1 VGQAYSSYFTA
12 SGGTGP
18 YTYFTLSTPP
28 GLSLNTQTGA
38 LAGTPTQSGSY
49 SITVVATDS
58 IGVEGVVVL
67 PLTVQASSVSISDEE
82 MITVTDG
89 PQAQLID
96 VSDTESI
103 LVTDT
108 VKVTPLTA
116 TSVVLTGP
124 ASAASGQSV
133 TFTAMVS
140 HSGSGTPT
148 GSAVFSDGALV
159 LATVPITSSGVA
171 TYSTNTLSVGAHSIS
186 ADYGGDSNFS
196 ASQSAT
202 LSLIVQA
209 STTTALAISP
219 SPAAAG
225 QPVTFTAT
233 VASAAAGTPSG
244 SVTFQCLNDAPGQ
257 SIVSPAISLNN
268 GIASWTTTSLPAFDY
283 NNCFTAIYSGDQN
296 FLSSASPD
304 ESLTVADF
312 QMNFSIPSSL
322 TLFPGQS
329 STFTMTVTPYG
340 GPYNSTVAFSA
351 SGAPPG
357 TTVTFNPVAVTPGS
371 SPVTVDVT
379 ITAPTLSAQGRPA
392 ARPLKGAPLLL
403 ALLLPMLGLQKVR
416 RKIQR
421 TSSPLLLA
429 LFSLVGIGG
438 LIACGKSGF
447 FDQTPKTYSIVLTG
461 TSGTTHHSTTINM
474 TVE

>member
-1 VGQAYSSYFTA
+1 
-12 SGGTGP
+12 
-18 YTYFTLSTPP
+18 
-28 GLSLNTQTGA
+28 
-38 LAGTPTQSGSY
+38 
-49 SITVVATDS
+49 
-58 IGVEGVVVL
+58 L

-82 MITVTDG
+82 VITVTDG
-89 PQAQLID
+89 PQTQLID
-96 VSDTESI
+96 VTDRESI

-108 VKVTPLTA
+108 VTVTPLTA
-116 TSVVLTGP
+116 TSVVITGP
-124 ASAASGQSV
+124 SSAASGQSV
-133 TFTAMVS
+133 TFTATVS
-140 HSGSGTPT
+140 HGGSGTPT
-148 GSAVFSDGALV
+148 GNVAFSDGASA
-159 LATVPITSSGVA
+159 LATVPINSAGVA
-171 TYSTNTLSVGAHSIS
+171 TYSTSALSVGAHSIS

-209 STTTALAISP
+209 PTTTALAIST

-244 SVTFQCLNDAPGQ
+244 SVAFQCLNYAPGQ
-257 SIVSPAISLNN
+257 SIVSPAVSLNN

-312 QMNFSIPSSL
+312 QMNFSIPLSL

-340 GPYNSTVAFSA
+340 GAYNGTVAFSA
-351 SGAPPG
+351 TGAPPG
-357 TTVTFNPVAVTPGS
+357 ATVTFNPTSVTPGS

-379 ITAPTLSAQGRPA
+379 ITAPTPSAQARLA
-392 ARPLKGAPLLL
+392 ARPRKGAPLLL
-403 ALLLPMLGLQKVR
+403 ALLLPLLGLRKVR
-416 RKIQR
+416 RRLWR
-421 TSSPLLLA
+421 TGSLLLLA
-429 LFSLVGIGG
+429 LFSLFGIGG
-438 LIACGKSGF
+438 MIACTKSGF
-447 FDQTPKTYSIVLTG
+447 FDQTPRTYSVVLTG
-461 TSGTTHHSTTINM
+461 TSVTTQHSTTLNL